1 MPFQTL
7 RQFSHFEDSTDE
19 GLQGVVVQ
27 RRESSL
33 HTGAL
38 LFRKGDPAEDVYGL

>member
-7 RQFSHFEDSTDE
+7 RQFFLFADSMDE
-19 GLQGVVVQ
+19 GLQGVVGQ
-27 RRESSL
+27 RKEASL

-38 LFRKGDPAEDVYGL
+38 LFRESDPAEGLYGL